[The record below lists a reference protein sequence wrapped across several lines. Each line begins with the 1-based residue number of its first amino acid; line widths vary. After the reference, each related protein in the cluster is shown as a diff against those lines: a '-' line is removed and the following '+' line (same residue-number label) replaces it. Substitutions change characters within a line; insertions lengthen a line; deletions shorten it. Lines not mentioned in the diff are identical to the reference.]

1 MCMYRSRTWK
11 NISVIQ
17 MKKVLE
23 IKHSTPCVLDGVS
36 LKASNQ
42 EIVIQKQKNVYVPEQ
57 NLELNTPNAL
67 MTPSAACGVRLKS
80 GKQPENARE
89 SITGIA
95 YVNRPQRT
103 KIMKLN
109 DRITTFVSL

>member
-1 MCMYRSRTWK
+1 M
-11 NISVIQ
+11 
-17 MKKVLE
+17 
-23 IKHSTPCVLDGVS
+23 
-36 LKASNQ
+36 
-42 EIVIQKQKNVYVPEQ
+42 QKNVYVPEQ

-89 SITGIA
+89 SITGIV

-109 DRITTFVSL
+109 DRITTFASL